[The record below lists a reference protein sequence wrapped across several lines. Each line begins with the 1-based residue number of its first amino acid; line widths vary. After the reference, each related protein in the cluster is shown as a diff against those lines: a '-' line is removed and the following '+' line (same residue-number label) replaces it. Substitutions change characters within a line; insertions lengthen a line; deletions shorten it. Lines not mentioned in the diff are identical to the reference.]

1 MKKLNLLL
9 FTLVLGTLL
18 ACEKSNDLEIEK
30 ATQDLAKE
38 VAGVY
43 LGTLV
48 FNDSLF
54 SDYSFEV
61 TRLADQLIAAKGQD
75 DRFPEIRSELREA
88 PELSQ
93 VDWITH
99 PDTYQLDSTF
109 TYVRASRHLTVIRK
123 DHAVEFFGYKQD

>member
-1 MKKLNLLL
+1 MKKLTL
-9 FTLVLGTLL
+9 FILTLIVSTLM
-18 ACEKSNDLEIEK
+18 ACEKSNDLEIEE

-43 LGTLV
+43 LGTLLY
-48 FNDSLF
+48 NDSLF

-61 TRLADQLIAAKGQD
+61 SRLADQLVSAKGQD

-109 TYVRASRHLTVIRK
+109 TYVRDSRHLTVIRK

>member
-1 MKKLNLLL
+1 MKKLTL
-9 FTLVLGTLL
+9 FILTLIVSTLM
-18 ACEKSNDLEIEK
+18 ACEKSNDFEIED

-43 LGTLV
+43 LGTLLY
-48 FNDSLF
+48 NDSLF

-61 TRLADQLIAAKGQD
+61 TRLADQLVSAKGQD

-99 PDTYQLDSTF
+99 PDTYQWDSTF
-109 TYVRASRHLTVIRK
+109 TYVRDSRHLTVIRK
-123 DHAVEFFGYKQD
+123 DHAVEFFGYKQE

>member
-1 MKKLNLLL
+1 MKKLTL
-9 FTLVLGTLL
+9 FILTLIVSTLM
-18 ACEKSNDLEIEK
+18 ACEKSNDLEIEH

-43 LGTLV
+43 LGTLLY
-48 FNDSLF
+48 NDSLF

-61 TRLADQLIAAKGQD
+61 TRLADQLVSAKGQD

-99 PDTYQLDSTF
+99 PDTYQWDSTF
-109 TYVRASRHLTVIRK
+109 TYVRDSRHLTVIRK
-123 DHAVEFFGYKQD
+123 DHAVEFFGYKQ

>member
-1 MKKLNLLL
+1 MKKLTL
-9 FTLVLGTLL
+9 FILTLIVSTLM
-18 ACEKSNDLEIEK
+18 ACEKSNDLEIED

-38 VAGVY
+38 VAGLY
-43 LGTLV
+43 LGTLLY
-48 FNDSLF
+48 NDSLF

-61 TRLADQLIAAKGQD
+61 TRLADQLVSAKGQD

-99 PDTYQLDSTF
+99 PDTYQWDSTF
-109 TYVRASRHLTVIRK
+109 TYVRESRHLTVIRK
-123 DHAVEFFGYKQD
+123 DHAVEFFGYKQE

>member
-1 MKKLNLLL
+1 MKKLTL
-9 FTLVLGTLL
+9 FILTLIVSTLM
-18 ACEKSNDLEIEK
+18 ACEKSNDLEIEE

-38 VAGVY
+38 VAGAY
-43 LGTLV
+43 LGTLLY
-48 FNDSLF
+48 NDSLF

-61 TRLADQLIAAKGQD
+61 TRLADRLVSAKGQD

-109 TYVRASRHLTVIRK
+109 TYVRDSRHLTVIRK
-123 DHAVEFFGYKQD
+123 DHAVEFFGYKQH

>member
-1 MKKLNLLL
+1 MKKLTVL
-9 FTLVLGTLL
+9 TLTLILGTLM
-18 ACEKSNDLEIEK
+18 ACDKSNELELEE
-30 ATQDLAKE
+30 ATQNLAKE
-38 VAGVY
+38 VEGVY

-48 FNDSLF
+48 YNDSLF

-61 TRLADQLIAAKGQD
+61 TRLEDQLVSAKGQD
-75 DRFPEIRSELREA
+75 DRFPEIRSALREA

>member
-1 MKKLNLLL
+1 MKKLTL
-9 FTLVLGTLL
+9 FILTLIVSTLM
-18 ACEKSNDLEIEK
+18 ACEKSNDLEVED

-43 LGTLV
+43 LGTLLY
-48 FNDSLF
+48 NDSLF

-61 TRLADQLIAAKGQD
+61 TRLADQLVSAKGQD

-99 PDTYQLDSTF
+99 PDTYQWDSTF
-109 TYVRASRHLTVIRK
+109 TYVRDSRHLTVIRK
-123 DHAVEFFGYKQD
+123 DHAVEFFGYKQE

>member
-1 MKKLNLLL
+1 MKKLTLLL
-9 FTLVLGTLL
+9 LSLFVGTLI
-18 ACEKSNDLEIEK
+18 ACDKSNALEIEE

-48 FNDSLF
+48 YNDSQF

-61 TRLADQLIAAKGQD
+61 TRLSDDLVSAKGQD
-75 DRFPEIRSELREA
+75 SRFPEIRSELREA

-109 TYVRASRHLTVIRK
+109 TYVRASQHLTVIRT

>member
-1 MKKLNLLL
+1 MKKLTL
-9 FTLVLGTLL
+9 FILTLIVSTLM
-18 ACEKSNDLEIEK
+18 ACEKSNDLEIED

-43 LGTLV
+43 LGTLLY
-48 FNDSLF
+48 NDSLF

-61 TRLADQLIAAKGQD
+61 TRLADQLVSAKGQD

-99 PDTYQLDSTF
+99 PDTYQWDSTF
-109 TYVRASRHLTVIRK
+109 TYVRDSRHLTVIRK
-123 DHAVEFFGYKQD
+123 DHAVEFFGYKQE